1 MDSAARE
8 LTQPRACTGS
18 NCDPSPEMGT
28 VKGDTHPQRVHP
40 KEGCAPRFRSDSR
53 WALALI
59 FAIVGTLAQLAGCHV
74 TRQFPSAQAAPT
86 MQPASCSN
94 WDESA

>member
-1 MDSAARE
+1 MKPPKA
-8 LTQPRACTGS
+8 QPKTEPRSRGSS

-59 FAIVGTLAQLAGCHV
+59 FAIVGALALPAPGV
-74 TRQFPSAQAAPT
+74 TQ
-86 MQPASCSN
+86 
-94 WDESA
+94 